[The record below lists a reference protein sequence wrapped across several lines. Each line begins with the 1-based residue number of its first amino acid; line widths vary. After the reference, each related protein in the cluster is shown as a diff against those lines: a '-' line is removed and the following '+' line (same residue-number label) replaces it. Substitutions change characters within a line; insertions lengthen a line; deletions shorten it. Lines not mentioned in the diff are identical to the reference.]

1 MKKLLAKIF
10 INKNKLIQLFKDA
23 EDLYRIGKGAN
34 KKDFVLSNL
43 FIPKWLKPEIYSLIQ
58 FIFEENSYLINYRTM
73 KEAKKMGRFLN
84 AKNH

>member
-10 INKNKLIQLFKDA
+10 INKNKIIQLFKNA

-34 KKDFVLSNL
+34 KKDFVLNNL
-43 FIPKWLKPEIYSLIQ
+43 FIPEWLKPEIYNLIQ
-58 FIFEENSYLINYRTM
+58 QIFEENHTLINYRTM
-73 KEAKKMGRFLN
+73 KEPKIIGRFLN